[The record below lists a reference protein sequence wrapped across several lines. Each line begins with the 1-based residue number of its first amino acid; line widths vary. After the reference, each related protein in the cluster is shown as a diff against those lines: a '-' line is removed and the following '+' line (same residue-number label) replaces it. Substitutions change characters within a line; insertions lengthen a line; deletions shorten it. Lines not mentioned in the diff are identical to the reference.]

1 MKRVKLKLSIKNM
14 ERLQN
19 LTQSLAEEPKH
30 NLHGEVNQSYV
41 VREKLYRSLS
51 SDVLPAA
58 ANYEMTTSC
67 MIPKWL
73 LARVC
78 EHHEQSGC
86 SPTELVSRI
95 VNARLESE

>member
-1 MKRVKLKLSIKNM
+1 MKRVKLKISHKNM

-19 LTQSLAEEPKH
+19 LTQNLAAEPKH
-30 NLHGEVNQSYV
+30 NLHGDVNQSYV
-41 VREKLYRSLS
+41 VREQLYRSLS

-67 MIPKWL
+67 MVPKWL

-78 EHHEQSGC
+78 EKHKQSGFSC
-86 SPTELVSRI
+86 TELVSRI